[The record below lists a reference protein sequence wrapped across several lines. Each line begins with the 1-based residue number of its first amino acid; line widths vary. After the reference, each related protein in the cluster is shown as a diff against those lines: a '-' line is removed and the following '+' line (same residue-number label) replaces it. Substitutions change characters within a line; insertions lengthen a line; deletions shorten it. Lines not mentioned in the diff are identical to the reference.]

1 MKAKLFYVAMLAM
14 LCCWGSGQ
22 AQERGVFKNNPKIK
36 PNKNL
41 PETKPQRDEFD
52 EFENEAP
59 KTRFNNQFEPQKE
72 VNLTVAE
79 DTSTI
84 DEGQTSVVEV
94 IDSVQVGEDWVQV
107 SDYYAIWDSKTI
119 NPYNLKA
126 LDFEDNI
133 ELKLY
138 EPAKGRFW
146 NLPTTETKVTSVFG
160 PRWGRWHEG
169 MDLDLN
175 TGDPVFSTY
184 DGIVRVVA
192 YDGNGY
198 GRFVLV
204 RHYNGLETLYG
215 HLSKTTV
222 EPMQLVKAGDM
233 IGLGGN
239 TGRSYGDHLH
249 YENRYEGNPF
259 SPTWIWDFPHQKIV
273 GERFVLTPRVWDYL
287 RGGRPIDAEFDIS
300 KASIKRTVLHR
311 VQRGETLASIA
322 SKYGLSTSVLAKKN
336 RIRVSHTLRAGQRL
350 KVK

>member
-1 MKAKLFYVAMLAM
+1 MKAKFICLTMLAM
-14 LCCWGSGQ
+14 LCFWGRLQ
-22 AQERGVFKNNPKIK
+22 AQEKGVFRNNPKIK
-36 PNKNL
+36 SSKNT
-41 PETKPQRDEFD
+41 PAAKPQRDEFE

-59 KTRFNNQFEPQKE
+59 KTRFTNQFEPQKE

-79 DTSTI
+79 DTSSI
-84 DEGQTSVVEV
+84 DEGQTSVVEI

-107 SDYYAIWDSKTI
+107 ADYYAIWDSKTI
-119 NPYNLKA
+119 NPYNLRP
-126 LDFEDNI
+126 LDFEENI
-133 ELKLY
+133 TLQLY
-138 EPAKGRFW
+138 ESGKGRFW
-146 NLPTTETKVTSVFG
+146 NLPTSETKVTSVFG

-233 IGLGGN
+233 LGLGGN

-259 SPTWIWDFPHQKIV
+259 SPALIWDFPHQAIRNQ
-273 GERFVLTPRVWDYL
+273 RFVLSSRAWDHL
-287 RGGRPIDAEFDIS
+287 RGGRSVDAEFDLS
-300 KASIKRTVLHR
+300 KASLKRTVLHR

-322 SKYGLSTSVLAKKN
+322 SKYGLSTAVLAKKN
-336 RIRVSHTLRAGQRL
+336 RIRVSHTLRAGQRI